1 MRADFRALETHVYA
15 PDWALT
21 VPISCVAGKF
31 DMCVG
36 GNPSVG
42 RLGKDAMKALE
53 EVLTVDIP
61 AVMKKFDNP
70 F

>member
-1 MRADFRALETHVYA
+1 MSFTIARGDLPNPKRFRDIMKDMEI
-15 PDWALT
+15 W
-21 VPISCVAGKF
+21 KF
-31 DMCVG
+31 PKID
-36 GNPSVG
+36 
-42 RLGKDAMKALE
+42 KKAMKALE